1 MFSGGR
7 ENVHWKKWVK
17 LVDKSHDE
25 HVKVKLAS
33 LFISDVIAK
42 EFKYHRTCC
51 QSLTQAATASLS

>member
-1 MFSGGR
+1 M
-7 ENVHWKKWVK
+7 HWKKWVK